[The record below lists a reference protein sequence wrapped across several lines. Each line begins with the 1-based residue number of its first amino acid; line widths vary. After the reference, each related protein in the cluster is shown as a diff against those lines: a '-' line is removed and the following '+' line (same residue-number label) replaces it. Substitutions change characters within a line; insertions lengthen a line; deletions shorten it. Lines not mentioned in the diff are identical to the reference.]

1 MAEWLELKMADVK
14 ADEMDR
20 WLAGSTVYEMVER
33 WVAGMG
39 EMTVGMWVFQ

>member
-1 MAEWLELKMADVK
+1 MAEWLGLKMADVK
-14 ADEMDR
+14 ADKMVRWMAERWVEM
-20 WLAGSTVYEMVER
+20 WVER